1 MKLKISHRS
10 EEFFDLFLE
19 STRNLRETT
28 ELLKDL
34 IEDYQDVDLKVR
46 RIRDREHEGD
56 EVTHAIIRRLN
67 TSFITPMDREDI
79 YQLATALDDVLDRWT
94 RLPTCSS
101 CTGSRL
107 RFRR

>member
-1 MKLKISHRS
+1 VKLKISHRA
-10 EEFFDLFLE
+10 EEFFDLFRE

-28 ELLKDL
+28 ELLRDL

-67 TSFITPMDREDI
+67 TSFITNWP
-79 YQLATALDDVLDRWT
+79 
-94 RLPTCSS
+94 PP
-101 CTGSRL
+101 
-107 RFRR
+107 